1 MNSNK
6 ALDQLKK
13 WKDFPAYKAE
23 PRVDW
28 LIALSI
34 PELLEKRY
42 KSKCKL
48 ILPEFPIRKG
58 TITSKRLQ
66 RPNQSYRI
74 DFYALLENGL
84 NVLIE
89 IKTDMKSID
98 KKQISHMLNAKD
110 VGMKEILKGLSKI
123 YNAANSEDKLKYNN
137 LIQELI
143 SQSVMDK
150 KFHPVDNVNN
160 NIEIVY
166 IQPNK
171 NKEDYPYEVFDFED
185 VHNVLSKASDEF
197 IRGFSEILLGWRKV

>member
-1 MNSNK
+1 MDSNK

-28 LIALSI
+28 LIVLSI
-34 PELLEKRY
+34 PELLKKRY
-42 KSKCKL
+42 ESKCKL

-58 TITSKRLQ
+58 TITSKILKK
-66 RPNQSYRI
+66 PNQSYRI

-98 KKQISHMLNAKD
+98 EKQIKHMLNARD
-110 VGMKEILKGLSKI
+110 VGMKEVLKGLSKI
-123 YNAANSEDKLKYNN
+123 YNAASSEDKLKYNN
-137 LIQELI
+137 LLEELI
-143 SQSVMDK
+143 SESVLDK
-150 KFHPVDNVNN
+150 KLDLVGNVND

-171 NKEDYPYEVFDFED
+171 NEEDYLYEVFDFED
-185 VHNVLSKASDEF
+185 VHNVLSKSNDNF
-197 IRGFSEILLGWRKV
+197 IRGFSEILLGWRQI